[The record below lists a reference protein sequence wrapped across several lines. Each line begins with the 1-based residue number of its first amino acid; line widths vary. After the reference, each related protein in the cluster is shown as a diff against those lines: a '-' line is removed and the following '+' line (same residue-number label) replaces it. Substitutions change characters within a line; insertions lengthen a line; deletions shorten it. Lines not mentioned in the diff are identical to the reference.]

1 MIQELLSNGAALIF
15 GVLAFLLGNGGEP
28 REEASVAPPPMPALE
43 NWNPGVRP
51 PTLEEVVYGLIR
63 GAEGAVPNEE
73 EPNAPTPVLP
83 PIVFPSFPPVTTTA
97 PVVIPPTEVD
107 EPLPPVLE
115 PSGDISTTNVLKGA
129 LVNII
134 CSPAKG
140 YNLRST
146 SGTGVLIGT
155 KGVVVTVAHVG
166 QYFLVTDY
174 PEKNAGSCV
183 IRTGSPAKNAYVAEL
198 IYISPSWIEENPTT
212 IVTSSPKGT
221 GEHDFSFLAI
231 TGSVSGGS
239 APSSFPGLQLAPSGG
254 KVSEGDDVSVG
265 SYGAEFL
272 TSSQVRSSLYPTIT
286 FGSIKEAFTF
296 SRTNNTTDIFAVN
309 AGAAAQQGSSG
320 GAVLNDD
327 DQFLGLITTRTVK
340 ADLSLRDLQAITI
353 DHLRRSFEAD
363 TGSNLDSF
371 LRSNLSTLVTAF
383 EDDAAALLD
392 ILDDSIE

>member
-1 MIQELLSNGAALIF
+1 M
-15 GVLAFLLGNGGEP
+15 
-28 REEASVAPPPMPALE
+28 
-43 NWNPGVRP
+43 
-51 PTLEEVVYGLIR
+51 
-63 GAEGAVPNEE
+63 
-73 EPNAPTPVLP
+73 
-83 PIVFPSFPPVTTTA
+83 
-97 PVVIPPTEVD
+97 
-107 EPLPPVLE
+107 
-115 PSGDISTTNVLKGA
+115 
-129 LVNII
+129 
-134 CSPAKG
+134 
-140 YNLRST
+140 
-146 SGTGVLIGT
+146 
-155 KGVVVTVAHVG
+155 VTVAHVG

-309 AGAAAQQGSSG
+309 AGAAAQQGTSG